1 MEGLRLQYDGSIR
14 SPSGDLVQ
22 LLYGED
28 AIDAAWVEGQK
39 LPLLNVQLGFLEM

>member
-14 SPSGDLVQ
+14 SPSGELVQ

-28 AIDAAWVEGQK
+28 GLDGAFVEAQK
-39 LPLLNVQLGFLEM
+39 LAILTV